1 MKEKKYSNNGWE
13 VIVKLESL
21 TPDTRINMNEVRRL
35 FKKDIFNWNNFYID
49 DIIYLETL
57 TDDSYKNLYVSDINK
72 DSKIVVLKIVE

>member
-21 TPDTRINMNEVRRL
+21 TPDTRINMKEVRRL